1 MQKEP
6 AGEKITYVLNVRSRF
21 KLMMLSMRGSH
32 KFSHLNKA
40 CSLFAQFAKLRIKR
54 GNMVLFL
61 TTSRSSN
68 GYRVG
73 GGFGGEV
80 KGGGGRNLT
89 PFSTFEI
96 SQPTTLPR
104 TKIHDIR
111 TKR

>member
-32 KFSHLNKA
+32 KISHSNKA

-61 TTSRSSN
+61 T
-68 GYRVG
+68 
-73 GGFGGEV
+73 
-80 KGGGGRNLT
+80 
-89 PFSTFEI
+89 
-96 SQPTTLPR
+96 SQPREAVMDTGWVGDLVGR
-104 TKIHDIR
+104 
-111 TKR
+111 